1 MIPSLAPCFTGIFV
15 HYKDAL
21 ALPGEHNSVISGRDL
36 LDRNVSESLLAR
48 FADVHAGGDR
58 RAIVSMWTQ
67 MHFGALIIPTTA
79 AMLLLGRDLPVELD
93 RISLALDEQGKSKAI
108 ILPNAEIPESFDPDG
123 CFSRLFQKHVE
134 PLIRALAGQF
144 KVSPRLLWNNATDIF
159 EWALDQAE
167 AIGAIRADALHEG
180 RSLLGSRLDK
190 NGQPNPMFGL
200 VRHVKQDDM
209 TVRQRKLCCLRYLLP
224 GVACCGSVCPSPPA
238 TTMNAGGMEEA
249 SRRDGQAGP

>member
-36 LDRNVSESLLAR
+36 LDRNVSDNLLAR
-48 FADVHAGGDR
+48 FAEVHAGGDR

-67 MHFGALIIPTTA
+67 WHFGALIIPTTA
-79 AMLLLGRDLPVELD
+79 AMLLMGRDLPVELD
-93 RISLALDEQGKSKAI
+93 RVSLAVDEHGKSKAI
-108 ILPNAEIPESFDPDG
+108 ILAEADIPDAVVSDG
-123 CFSRLFQKHVE
+123 CFSCLFQKHVE
-134 PLIRALAGQF
+134 PLIRAFAGQF

-167 AIGAIRADALHEG
+167 AIGTIRSDALQEG
-180 RSLLGSRLDK
+180 RSLLSSRLDR

-200 VRHVKQDDM
+200 VRHVMQGDM

-224 GVACCGSVCPSPPA
+224 GVACCGSICPTPPA
-238 TTMNAGGMEEA
+238 NTMNAG
-249 SRRDGQAGP
+249 S